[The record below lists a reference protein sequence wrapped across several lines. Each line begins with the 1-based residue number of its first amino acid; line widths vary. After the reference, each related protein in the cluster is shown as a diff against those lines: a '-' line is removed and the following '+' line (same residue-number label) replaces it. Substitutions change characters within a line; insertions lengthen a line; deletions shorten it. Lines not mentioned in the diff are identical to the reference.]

1 MAISVRSLRRP
12 WRLDHHTLSAFAA
25 ELYSTTVAERNASRR
40 YRQLIWRIIIRAIV
54 RSVVV
59 WSVVVW
65 SVVVR
70 AIRVGKQFEYGINT
84 VAAGSG
90 FPVTTVEIQVNH
102 FASLKKN
109 GLNPEMKP
117 SPFH

>member
-1 MAISVRSLRRP
+1 MAISIRSLRRP

-59 WSVVVW
+59 WSVVV
-65 SVVVR
+65 R
-70 AIRVGKQFEYGINT
+70 AIRVGKQFEFGINT

-102 FASLKKN
+102 FASLKQKR
-109 GLNPEMKP
+109 LHPEMKP
-117 SPFH
+117 FPFH